1 MKTLQITIV
10 PGLLMLFSLL
20 INCCTETEPEP
31 EPTTS
36 EKLQKVLDN
45 NLKVF
50 NGKGVS
56 AAVVFQ
62 NRDLW
67 TGTSGISFGTSAI
80 TKDMVFNIGSVTKT
94 FIAALC
100 LQLADE
106 GVFCLEDSLHEWL
119 PVYPNI
125 DHSITIKQLLN
136 HTSGI
141 CNISDNPE
149 LWSAV
154 FNDPE
159 KLWTLEELLSS
170 FLNEPYAAPGEDWFY
185 SNTNYIL
192 LGEIIKVAT
201 GSSVS
206 SGLRNH
212 FLEPLGLNNTYF
224 AIEETIPPD
233 VAHGWFDLTGNGS
246 YDDVS
251 LISRNGIYSVLRT
264 SAAIFSTAEDL
275 VKWSSALFNGNVL
288 SQLSLDMML
297 YSYSTMSGTI
307 DVEYGMGVYLIGPAN
322 NTGVKLIGYTG
333 RTFGYLTSMFY
344 LPDWGIS
351 VAVIINE
358 DNTACLD
365 AITTDLILETLND
378 G

>member
-1 MKTLQITIV
+1 
-10 PGLLMLFSLL
+10 MLFSLL
-20 INCCTETEPEP
+20 INCCNETGPEP
-31 EPTTS
+31 GPTAS
-36 EKLQKVLDN
+36 EKLQKVLDY
-45 NLKVF
+45 NLKAF

-56 AAVVFQ
+56 AAIVFQ

-67 TGTSGISFGTSAI
+67 SGTSGISFGTSSI
-80 TKDMVFNIGSVTKT
+80 TKAMIFNIGSVTKT

-106 GVFCLEDSLHEWL
+106 GVFCLEDSLHDWL

-125 DHSITIKQLLN
+125 DYSITIKQLLN
-136 HTSGI
+136 NTSGI

-154 FNDPE
+154 FNDPG

-192 LGEIIKVAT
+192 LGEIIKVST

-206 SGLRNH
+206 SELRNH

-224 AIEETIPPD
+224 AIEETLPPD

-246 YDDVS
+246 YDDMS
-251 LISRNGIYSVLRT
+251 LISRNGIYSVLHT

-275 VKWSSALFNGNVL
+275 ARWSSALFSGNVL

-297 YSYSTMSGTI
+297 YSYSTMPGTT
-307 DVEYGMGVYLIGPAN
+307 DVECGMGVFLIGPGN

-344 LPDWGIS
+344 LPDYGIS

-358 DNTACLD
+358 DNTECLD
-365 AITTDLILETLND
+365 GITTDLILEAIND
-378 G
+378 D

>member
-1 MKTLQITIV
+1 MV
-10 PGLLMLFSLL
+10 
-20 INCCTETEPEP
+20 INCCTETGLEP

-45 NLKVF
+45 NLEEF

-56 AAVVFQ
+56 AAVIFQ
-62 NRDLW
+62 NQDLW
-67 TGTSGISFGTSAI
+67 SGTSGISFGTSSI
-80 TKDMVFNIGSVTKT
+80 TKDMIFNIGSVTKT

-100 LQLADE
+100 LQLADK
-106 GVFCLEDSLHEWL
+106 GAICLEDSLHKWL
-119 PVYPNI
+119 PDYPNI
-125 DHSITIKQLLN
+125 DNSTTILQLLTN
-136 HTSGI
+136 TSGI
-141 CNISDNPE
+141 NNITDNPE

-154 FNDPE
+154 FDDPA
-159 KLWTLEELLSS
+159 KLWTLKELVSS
-170 FLNEPYAAPGEDWFY
+170 FLDEPYAAPGEDWFY

-212 FLEPLGLNNTYF
+212 FFEPLGISNTYY
-224 AIEETIPPD
+224 AIEETLPPD
-233 VAHGWFDLTGNGS
+233 IAHGWFDLTGNGS

-251 LISRNGIYSVLRT
+251 LISRNGIYSVLGS

-275 VKWSSALFNGNVL
+275 AKWSSALFNGNVL
-288 SQLSLDMML
+288 SESSLDMML
-297 YSYSTMSGTI
+297 YAYSTMPGTT
-307 DVEYGMGVYLIGPAN
+307 DVGCGMGVFLIGPAN

-344 LPDWGIS
+344 LPDYDIS

-365 AITTDLILETLND
+365 AITTDLILEALNN